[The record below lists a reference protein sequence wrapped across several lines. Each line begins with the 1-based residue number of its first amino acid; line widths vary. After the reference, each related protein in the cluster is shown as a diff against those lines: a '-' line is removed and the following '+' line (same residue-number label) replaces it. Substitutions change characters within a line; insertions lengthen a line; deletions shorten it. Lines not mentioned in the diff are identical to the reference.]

1 MRDTADRWKNVS
13 TELRC
18 VHSMLEELILYWT
31 RWETLSSE
39 LEQWMRVAYTK
50 LNLPED
56 EKLEFFQV
64 TAMLDSCGLWRNMS
78 VPCPLSDG
86 RECDTIFLIQVLGQH
101 ENTRK

>member
-1 MRDTADRWKNVS
+1 MRDTAERWKNVS

-31 RWETLSSE
+31 RWETLSGE

-56 EKLEFFQV
+56 EKLEFFKVSQGNFQS
-64 TAMLDSCGLWRNMS
+64 LIL
-78 VPCPLSDG
+78 LSLQ
-86 RECDTIFLIQVLGQH
+86 RLKWQSLLNFQRQFFT
-101 ENTRK
+101 